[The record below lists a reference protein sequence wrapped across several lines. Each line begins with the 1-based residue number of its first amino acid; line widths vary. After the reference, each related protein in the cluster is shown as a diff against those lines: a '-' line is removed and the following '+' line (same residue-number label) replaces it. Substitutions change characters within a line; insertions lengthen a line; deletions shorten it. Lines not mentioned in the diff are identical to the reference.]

1 MRSKNYL
8 ITTLFRKIMQ
18 NYISFIL
25 PTHNEEKNI
34 IPIIQKILS
43 FDSRYEIE
51 IIVIDDNSKDK
62 TEFLVRKFSRKNYK
76 VRLISRLGR
85 YGLSSA
91 IKEGCLNASGE
102 IIAVMDSDGQH
113 EVYSV
118 FNAIDSLIKTK
129 KDLIMG
135 SRFLNNS
142 SIKGLSKRR
151 EEGSNFANKL
161 ARLSLSKNYATLTDY
176 LSGCF
181 VFRRDNCIKYIK
193 LIDVNGFK
201 FLYELLSL
209 SKGKLNILE
218 ISLNF
223 QPRRFGNSK
232 LDIAVIWDF
241 NISLI
246 HSLLKRIVPRR
257 AISFGIVGLTG
268 IFVQLFVLYFLMW
281 ITNFSFI
288 RVLPFAVISAASSNF
303 LINNSLTFRNKRLK
317 GSALWIGLLK
327 FLLVSSLPVIANI
340 GLASSFYFYIYSN
353 TLLSQIA
360 GIIVVFIWNYAAS
373 SRLVW
378 NN

>member
-1 MRSKNYL
+1 
-8 ITTLFRKIMQ
+8 MQ

-34 IPIIQKILS
+34 IPIIQKILN
-43 FDSRYEIE
+43 FDSRYEVE

-62 TEFLVRKFSRKNYK
+62 TEFLVRQFSRENHK

-91 IKEGCLNASGE
+91 IKEGCLNASGD

-113 EVYSV
+113 EVDSV
-118 FNAIDSLIKTK
+118 FNALDSLIKTK

-135 SRFLNNS
+135 SRFLNKS

-161 ARLSLSKNYATLTDY
+161 ARISLSKNYENLTDY

-181 VFRRDNCIKYIK
+181 VFRRDTCIKYIK

-209 SKGKLNILE
+209 SKGKLNISE

-223 QPRRFGNSK
+223 LPRRFGSSK

-246 HSLLKRIVPRR
+246 HSLLKRIIPRR
-257 AISFGIVGLTG
+257 AISFGLVGLIG

-281 ITNFSFI
+281 ITNYQFI
-288 RVLPFAVISAASSNF
+288 RVLPFAVISAATSNF

-317 GSALWIGLLK
+317 GSALLIGLFK

-340 GLASSFYFYIYSN
+340 GLVSSFYFYIYSN
-353 TLLSQIA
+353 TLISQIA

-373 SRLVW
+373 SKLVW

>member
-1 MRSKNYL
+1 MH
-8 ITTLFRKIMQ
+8 

-25 PTHNEEKNI
+25 PTYNEEKNI
-34 IPIIQKILS
+34 IQIIEKIINFS
-43 FDSRYEIE
+43 SRYEIE

-62 TEFLVRKFSRKNYK
+62 TELLVRNFSKKNYK

-85 YGLSSA
+85 FGLSSA
-91 IKEGCLNASGE
+91 IKEGCLNASGD

-113 EVYSV
+113 EVDTV
-118 FNAIDSLIKTK
+118 FNALDMLIKTK
-129 KDLIMG
+129 KDLIIA
-135 SRFLNNS
+135 SRFLNDS
-142 SIKGLSKRR
+142 KIKGLSNRR
-151 EEGSNFANKL
+151 KEGSNFANKL
-161 ARLSLSKNYATLTDY
+161 ARLSLSNNYENITDY

-181 VFRRDNCIKYIK
+181 VFSRDNCIKYIR

-223 QPRRFGNSK
+223 QPRNFGTSK

-246 HSLLKRIVPRR
+246 HSLLKRTIPRR
-257 AISFGIVGLTG
+257 AISFGLVGLTG
-268 IFVQLFVLYFLMW
+268 VFVQLFILYFLMW

-288 RVLPFAVISAASSNF
+288 NILPFAVITAASSNF
-303 LINNSLTFRNKRLK
+303 LINNLLTFRNKRLK
-317 GSALWIGLLK
+317 GKSLIFGLLK
-327 FLLVSSLPVIANI
+327 FLLVSSLPVVANV
-340 GLASSFYFYIYSN
+340 GLASSFYFYIFSN
-353 TLLSQIA
+353 TFISQLA

>member
-1 MRSKNYL
+1 MNKYVSVV
-8 ITTLFRKIMQ
+8 
-18 NYISFIL
+18 L

-34 IPIIQKILS
+34 LPIINEIIQRNKKY
-43 FDSRYEIE
+43 DIE
-51 IIVIDDNSKDK
+51 IIIVDDNSTDNTEKLIRDYSKKD
-62 TEFLVRKFSRKNYK
+62 SR
-76 VRLISRLGR
+76 VRLISRIDR
-85 YGLSSA
+85 FGLSSA
-91 IKEGCLNASGE
+91 IKEGCLNAKGD

-113 EVYSV
+113 EVDSV
-118 FNAIDSLIKTK
+118 FNALDSLIKTK

-135 SRFLNNS
+135 SRFLNKS

-161 ARLSLSKNYATLTDY
+161 ARLSLSKNYENLTDY

-181 VFRRDNCIKYIK
+181 VFKRDTCIKYIK

-209 SKGKLNILE
+209 SKGKLNISE

-223 QPRRFGNSK
+223 LPRRFGSSK

-246 HSLLKRIVPRR
+246 HSLLKRIIPRR
-257 AISFGIVGLTG
+257 AISFGLVGLIG

-281 ITNFSFI
+281 ITNYQFI
-288 RVLPFAVISAASSNF
+288 RVLPFAVISAATSNF

-317 GSALWIGLLK
+317 GSALLIGLFK

-340 GLASSFYFYIYSN
+340 GLVSSFYLYIYSN
-353 TLLSQIA
+353 TLISQIA

-373 SRLVW
+373 SKLVW

>member
-1 MRSKNYL
+1 
-8 ITTLFRKIMQ
+8 MQ

-34 IPIIQKILS
+34 VPIIEKILS
-43 FDSRYEIE
+43 FGNKYEIE
-51 IIVIDDNSKDK
+51 VIVIDDNSRDK
-62 TEFLVRKFSRKNYK
+62 TEFLVRDFSRQNNK

-91 IKEGCLNASGE
+91 IKEGCLNASGN

-113 EVYSV
+113 EVDSV
-118 FNAIDSLIKTK
+118 FYALDKLIKTK

-135 SRFLNNS
+135 SRFLNKS

-161 ARLSLSKNYATLTDY
+161 ARLSLSKNYEYLTDY

-209 SKGKLNILE
+209 SNGKLNILE

-223 QPRRFGNSK
+223 QPRRFGTSK

-257 AISFGIVGLTG
+257 AISFGLVGLTG

-281 ITNFSFI
+281 VTNLPFI
-288 RVLPFAVISAASSNF
+288 RVLPLAVISAASSNF

-353 TLLSQIA
+353 TLISQIA

>member
-1 MRSKNYL
+1 
-8 ITTLFRKIMQ
+8 MQ
-18 NYISFIL
+18 NYVSFIL

-34 IPIIQKILS
+34 IPLIKSILS
-43 FDSRYEIE
+43 FSSKYKVE

-62 TEFLVRKFSRKNYK
+62 TDYLVRQFSRDNYK
-76 VRLISRLGR
+76 VRLISRFGR

-91 IKEGCLNASGE
+91 IKEGCLNANGD

-113 EVYSV
+113 EVKSV
-118 FNAIDSLIKTK
+118 FNSIDSLIKSK
-129 KDLIMG
+129 NDLIMG
-135 SRFLNNS
+135 SRFLKNS

-161 ARLSLSKNYATLTDY
+161 ARLSLSSNYKSLTDY
-176 LSGCF
+176 LTGCF
-181 VFRRDNCIKYIK
+181 VFRRESCIKYIK
-193 LIDVNGFK
+193 SIDVNGFK

-209 SKGKLNILE
+209 SKGKLKIME
-218 ISLNF
+218 ISLTF
-223 QPRRFGNSK
+223 QPRKFGDSK

-241 NISLI
+241 NISVI
-246 HSLLKRIVPRR
+246 HSLLRRVVPRR
-257 AISFGIVGLTG
+257 AISFGLVGLTG
-268 IFVQLFVLYFLMW
+268 VFVQLLVLYFLIW
-281 ITNFSFI
+281 ATNFSFI
-288 RVLPFAVISAASSNF
+288 SILPFAVISAASSNF

-317 GSALWIGLLK
+317 GLSLLIGLFK
-327 FLLVSSLPVIANI
+327 FLIVSSLPVIANI
-340 GLASSFYFYIYSN
+340 GLATSFYFYIFPN